1 MGLMERMKRVI
12 SSRPVAGRDSYPGLQ
27 RAVNEDRLATP
38 EGVNS
43 ELLARRGHLFVV
55 ADGMGG
61 HVAGEQASALA
72 VSTVMDAFYRDASED
87 RGQALVEAIRQANA
101 AIYRQAQHPE
111 TAGMGSTVVAAL
123 ILGRDLTI
131 AHVGDSRAYRVRGD
145 YIGCLTSDHTW
156 VAEAVRMGTITS
168 DEARSH
174 PNRHVLSRVLGSEPE
189 VDVDLSHH
197 RLRSGDRIV
206 LASDGL
212 SGVVSDEEICDIV
225 TGRSPEAGARL
236 LGELAIRRGSP
247 DDVTVVVIDPF
258 GSPARRIADRVGGW
272 LRPFS
277 TSMTPGTS
285 LRAILAGT
293 LLALL
298 ILAGVLRY
306 AGWPGGRLPPGPAG
320 EVTSLPTIAA
330 VASPGLQ
337 EAYPPASPWAPLP
350 PGSPAPRLPNRADVT
365 GDGVVDIRD
374 LIRIGRVYGQPAA
387 VDPASD
393 VNGDGQINLSDLRI
407 VNNEMEK

>member
-1 MGLMERMKRVI
+1 
-12 SSRPVAGRDSYPGLQ
+12 
-27 RAVNEDRLATP
+27 
-38 EGVNS
+38 
-43 ELLARRGHLFVV
+43 
-55 ADGMGG
+55 
-61 HVAGEQASALA
+61 
-72 VSTVMDAFYRDASED
+72 
-87 RGQALVEAIRQANA
+87 
-101 AIYRQAQHPE
+101 
-111 TAGMGSTVVAAL
+111 MGSTVVAAL

-298 ILAGVLRY
+298 ILAGVVLFPRS
-306 AGWPGGRLPPGPAG
+306 P
-320 EVTSLPTIAA
+320 VTSLTADRRPPT
-330 VASPGLQ
+330 
-337 EAYPPASPWAPLP
+337 APLEQRSQGVAE
-350 PGSPAPRLPNRADVT
+350 PGSTPTPPLPKRADVT